1 MSAADIG
8 FDKKLHT
15 YVVGRGQIY
24 QCDETDESDERP
36 MFSLHT
42 RQADTLLG
50 GRVYGS
56 MDATVLLL
64 LA

>member
-1 MSAADIG
+1 M
-8 FDKKLHT
+8 KLMK
-15 YVVGRGQIY
+15 VNNL
-24 QCDETDESDERP
+24 SDERP